1 MWPDVVGWG
10 DALAAI
16 ACQRHAQVPAEQKG
30 SPMTPEILLAFTLTC
45 VLLAL
50 TPGPNMSLIM
60 ANTLTHGL
68 AAGLATVAGTSTGL
82 ALLVA
87 GAALGMSSAMV
98 LFAQWFDLIR
108 LVGALYLVYLGA
120 RQLLALRRAR
130 GAGQPAPAPAR
141 RGGGWYI
148 QGLLVSLANP
158 KVVLFLGAFLP
169 QFVDPKGDLSAQLT
183 VLALLFVAVLVLV
196 DVGYTLAAARARRTL
211 AKAHLRLIDGA
222 AGVLL
227 LLGGVALGIV
237 RRP

>member
-1 MWPDVVGWG
+1 M
-10 DALAAI
+10 
-16 ACQRHAQVPAEQKG
+16 PAEQKG
-30 SPMTPEILLAFTLTC
+30 SPMTPEILLAFTLAC

-68 AAGLATVAGTSTGL
+68 AVGLATLAGTSTGL

-120 RQLLALRRAR
+120 RQLLALRRSGH
-130 GAGQPAPAPAR
+130 GAGPVAAAPAR

-169 QFVDPKGDLSAQLT
+169 QFVDPKGELSTQLT

-196 DVGYTLAAARARRTL
+196 DVCYTLAAARARRTL
-211 AKAHLRLIDGA
+211 AQAHLRLIDGA